1 MSLMYNLVFE
11 KKSDHILFFLGTFD
25 TMFATDNDDDLFAPY
40 LTPGQYAYTSFPV
53 DVIVYLHVQTSTFRF
68 SCLPVSRVECMLKL
82 PSLDIVFSSK
92 RTDSSNE

>member
-1 MSLMYNLVFE
+1 M
-11 KKSDHILFFLGTFD
+11 LFYFLGTFD
-25 TMFATDNDDDLFAPY
+25 TMFAVDTDDDLFAPY